1 MMSERSNVEAAYART
16 LLPLARMWRQSADR
30 ALSGF
35 GLSASGGWAIVQ
47 VGRLGD
53 DVRQTDLAAELDV
66 SAASL
71 VRVVDQLVAAELV
84 DRQRDDV
91 DARVSRV
98 RLTERGRALVAKI
111 EAAFEALRREMLA
124 DVADADLATALRVAE
139 QLEARFTRKRNR

>member
-35 GLSASGGWAIVQ
+35 GLSASGGWTIVQ

-53 DVRQTDLAAELDV
+53 DVRQTDLASELDV

-124 DVADADLATALRVAE
+124 DGADADLATALRVAE

>member
-1 MMSERSNVEAAYART
+1 M
-16 LLPLARMWRQSADR
+16 
-30 ALSGF
+30 
-35 GLSASGGWAIVQ
+35 
-47 VGRLGD
+47 
-53 DVRQTDLAAELDV
+53 RQTDLAAELDV